1 MKLIVDEFIEHIL
14 TYPGPVGQGGPVQR
28 GMTKRL
34 MDCLSAFTSQ
44 TRDVNVSLTSIE
56 VAALRCLSLSLSLCA
71 PPLLDATAS

>member
-1 MKLIVDEFIEHIL
+1 MGPWPRECLSASFNCMKLIVDEFIEHIL

-56 VAALRCLSLSLSLCA
+56 VAGRCA
-71 PPLLDATAS
+71 V